1 MGDRDSTVRK
11 IIGDI
16 NAARAK
22 KKSDDN
28 SAAASADAIFGG
40 IGKLIEELQP
50 ELVKK
55 FPDLAPEVSLGPWV
69 QRSGGIET
77 VLKLK
82 RNGKEKEVTLACQAA
97 TVRVGRDTIPSKDAQ
112 PAIIQEIVGFF
123 TAD

>member
-1 MGDRDSTVRK
+1 MADRDSTVRK

-22 KKSDDN
+22 KKSDTN

-50 ELVKK
+50 ELAKK
-55 FPDLAPEVSLGPWV
+55 FPDLAPEISLGPWV

-82 RNGKEKEVTLACQAA
+82 RNGKGKDVTLACQGA
-97 TVRVGRDTIPSKDAQ
+97 TVRVGKDTIPSEDAQ
-112 PAIIQEIVGFF
+112 SAIIQEIVGFF
-123 TAD
+123 TID